1 MELAQ
6 AKIPYLPPEWTLA
19 RAAKYAAKLGVFIL
33 VPGLHQIACKRWI
46 LGSLLLILYVV
57 SEFVGL
63 NSPFEIM
70 YVDRTPYS
78 LFDNLSEAAQNIS
91 WLLLAFDLKKLDRRY
106 LTPGHLLPAACVAVL
121 SYMPFHDNRIL
132 FIHVEQ
138 ENTVCPAFCKY
149 DIVEWDFLDFDVEK
163 VSIGDYVVLGGFRGP
178 FYTTKILEGPAKD
191 VCASGRI
198 KAWRL
203 PGDNRFCT
211 KWKNDSGEYVHLYDF
226 LIPGLGRNLKSHER
240 TS

>member
-1 MELAQ
+1 M
-6 AKIPYLPPEWTLA
+6 LPC
-19 RAAKYAAKLGVFIL
+19 F
-33 VPGLHQIACKRWI
+33 
-46 LGSLLLILYVV
+46 LICRSTTTGFY
-57 SEFVGL
+57 
-63 NSPFEIM
+63 I
-70 YVDRTPYS
+70 
-78 LFDNLSEAAQNIS
+78 
-91 WLLLAFDLKKLDRRY
+91 
-106 LTPGHLLPAACVAVL
+106 
-121 SYMPFHDNRIL
+121 
-132 FIHVEQ
+132 IHVEQ

-226 LIPGLGRNLKSHER
+226 LIPGLPKPGYENIRGRDIAMIFRHEAKGVRPRKVGNLREYYLYSDEVTDLVGKALLTVYKWTGLNLFGLLEGSESKLD
-240 TS
+240 TN

>member
-70 YVDRTPYS
+70 YVDLTPYS
-78 LFDNLSEAAQNIS
+78 LFDNLSEVAQNIS
-91 WLLLAFDLKKLDRRY
+91 WLLLAFDLKNLERRY

-132 FIHVEQ
+132 YYSCRTGEHRLSGILQARHRRVGLPRFRRRES
-138 ENTVCPAFCKY
+138 
-149 DIVEWDFLDFDVEK
+149 LD
-163 VSIGDYVVLGGFRGP
+163 R
-178 FYTTKILEGPAKD
+178 
-191 VCASGRI
+191 
-198 KAWRL
+198 RL
-203 PGDNRFCT
+203 RRPRWF
-211 KWKNDSGEYVHLYDF
+211 
-226 LIPGLGRNLKSHER
+226 
-240 TS
+240 